1 MFPHAPRRCYKRIIN
16 AAHDLPAAIRERRI
30 KTVEK
35 AAGGPTIAPCK
46 SMSQPSNGKCA
57 VLSPGQTTGLL
68 RAWSDGDESALEALI
83 PMVYE
88 ELHRLA
94 RLFMSRERP
103 GLTLQP
109 TALVNEAYLRLV
121 DVRRVRWQD
130 RTHFFAFS
138 ARLMRRVLVD
148 MARSRASLKRA
159 GGVHRVSFDEGL
171 VAANE
176 WSASLVTLD
185 DALDA
190 LARHDERKSR
200 VIELRFFGG
209 LDVNETA
216 EALGVSPRT
225 VMRDWRLARAWLS
238 RELAK
243 DQTP

>member
-1 MFPHAPRRCYKRIIN
+1 
-16 AAHDLPAAIRERRI
+16 
-30 KTVEK
+30 
-35 AAGGPTIAPCK
+35 
-46 SMSQPSNGKCA
+46 MS
-57 VLSPGQTTGLL
+57 SPDQVTGLL
-68 RAWSDGDESALEALI
+68 RAWSDGDERALEALI
-83 PMVYE
+83 PVVYG
-88 ELHRLA
+88 ELRRLA
-94 RLFMSRERP
+94 RLFMSRERH
-103 GLTLQP
+103 GVTLQP

-121 DVRRVRWQD
+121 DIRRVRWQD
-130 RTHFFAFS
+130 RAHFFAFS
-138 ARLMRRVLVD
+138 ARVMRRVLVD

-176 WSASLVTLD
+176 WSASLVALD

-190 LARHDERKSR
+190 LAKHDERKSR

-209 LDVNETA
+209 LDVDETA

-243 DQTP
+243 DQKP